1 MKGWIKRSEAGS
13 VSVFLIMIFAAV
25 FAFVAIFIDFARMS
39 ALQVK
44 TELLVRSASRSV
56 LSAYDPVLLEQYGLF
71 AFGET
76 DENYIMSKVL
86 NDQLKFMKRS
96 DSFPITDIRLEESA
110 VELSRQLGRYEVFE
124 QQIREQMKYRAPI
137 DFSIDI
143 INRFKPMSEAMKEA
157 SNTVD
162 LLGKLQKLYDRREAK
177 LDELLNG
184 QASAAQSAV
193 ELADLIPR
201 SSSGSSSSGSGFS
214 TADELVS
221 GYSNYVSMIE
231 AERARSEAAKASDGD
246 EDAEEDE
253 DEDEDDSYAL
263 EIIRYQQSASRLI
276 SEMSERN
283 NASKQLHSLALARA
297 RELLQEIKQLDA
309 EMLTLI
315 EEAEQR
321 PEQEAYDKV
330 GGSESLPVSG
340 KEEIAPLRTQS
351 RKLLLPNSL
360 LESISSGIEAQAERI
375 LSFSGAASSFV
386 SMEGSVLSASASES
400 ALYSAVAAARAEANK
415 YLNEFNDKGPGNRL
429 QQTKAVIEGYR
440 GSDRERKEIEKQAE
454 GELNEAKGLLGRIE
468 NLKDES
474 KQNQEQFDLLESLY
488 KANKEMN
495 QAEDSA
501 GGGKKGIDSDP
512 FEAGGEAM
520 GGMDSFY
527 GGIAALM
534 EGMSDNLFQAEYIT
548 GYFQHFDLKELQKT
562 MESSQEGAGGSGG
575 VDFSVQSQEIEYILY
590 GFHSPQGNIAAAY
603 GEIFAMRLAIRTM
616 EGLIKNSKNGNP
628 LLIVAG
634 ALLYGV
640 QHAIKD
646 MISLTKDGYLELSA
660 YLKVK
665 LTYLDHLRIFLMLHG
680 SSKSRLSRMLA
691 VISLNTGVP
700 VDERSTYVSARL
712 TTALPLWFL
721 PGVASLMDDTGILKG
736 KVEGT
741 RYYVEKQA
749 DFSY

>member
-39 ALQVK
+39 ALQAK

-201 SSSGSSSSGSGFS
+201 SSSGSGSSGLGFS
-214 TADELVS
+214 TAEELVS
-221 GYSNYVSMIE
+221 GYGNYVSMIE

-253 DEDEDDSYAL
+253 NEDEDDSYAL
-263 EIIRYQQSASRLI
+263 EIIRYQQSTSRLI
-276 SEMSERN
+276 SEMSEKN

-330 GGSESLPVSG
+330 GGSEGLPVSG

-386 SMEGSVLSASASES
+386 SMEGAVLSASASES

-440 GSDRERKEIEKQAE
+440 GSDKERKEIEKQAE

-501 GGGKKGIDSDP
+501 GGGRKRIDSDP

-712 TTALPLWFL
+712 MTALPLWFL

>member
-1 MKGWIKRSEAGS
+1 MNGLRHHSEAGS
-13 VSVFLIMIFAAV
+13 VSVFLIMVFAVV

-39 ALQVK
+39 ALQTK

-56 LSAYDPVLLEQYGLF
+56 LSAYDPILLEQYGLF

-86 NDQLKFMKRS
+86 NDQLNYMQRS
-96 DSFPITDIRLEESA
+96 DSFPIVDLRLDEST
-110 VELSRQLGRYEVFE
+110 VELERQLGKYEVFE

-184 QASAAQSAV
+184 QASAAQSAAQ
-193 ELADLIPR
+193 LAALIPR
-201 SSSGSSSSGSGFS
+201 SGSGSSGGHSGFS
-214 TADELVS
+214 TAEQLVS

-231 AERARSEAAKASDGD
+231 AERARREAAEHSGEEQD
-246 EDAEEDE
+246 EE
-253 DEDEDDSYAL
+253 EDEDDSYAL
-263 EIIRYQQSASRLI
+263 EISRYQQSASLFF
-276 SEMSERN
+276 SEIRERN
-283 NASKQLHSLALARA
+283 NAAKQLHNFVLPEAK
-297 RELLQEIKQLDA
+297 ELLQEIRNLNT
-309 EMLTLI
+309 EMLLLI

-330 GGSESLPVSG
+330 GSGESIPVSG
-340 KEEIAPLRTQS
+340 KDEIAPLRAQS
-351 RKLLLPNSL
+351 RKLLLPDSL
-360 LESISSGIEAQAERI
+360 LNDISTGIEVQTERI
-375 LSFSGAASSFV
+375 ISFSGIASTFL

-400 ALYSAVAAARAEANK
+400 SLHSAVTDARKEADK
-415 YLNEFNDKGPGNRL
+415 YLTEFADGGSGNRL
-429 QQTKAVIEGYR
+429 QQIKAIIEEYR
-440 GSDRERKEIEKQAE
+440 GSDKERKETEKKAE
-454 GELNEAKGLLGRIE
+454 GKLDEAKGLLGRIE
-468 NLKDES
+468 GLKGNS
-474 KQNQEQFDLLESLY
+474 KQDQEQFDLLESFY
-488 KANKEMN
+488 KANKDMN
-495 QAEDSA
+495 QTEDSES
-501 GGGKKGIDSDP
+501 GGKNRIESDP
-512 FEAGGEAM
+512 YEAGEKAM

-534 EGMSDNLFQAEYIT
+534 DSMSDTLFQAEYIS
-548 GYFQHFDLKELQKT
+548 GYFNHFDLKELQGT
-562 MESSQEGAGGSGG
+562 LGSSEGESGASGG
-575 VDFSVQSQEIEYILY
+575 MDLSVGNQEIEYILY
-590 GFHSPQGNIAAAY
+590 GIHSPQGNIAAAY

-616 EGLIKNSKNGNP
+616 EGLLKNSKNGNP

-646 MISLTKDGYLELSA
+646 MISLTKDGYLELSD

-665 LTYLDHLRIFLMLHG
+665 LTYRDHLRIFLMLHG
-680 SSKSRLSRMLA
+680 PSKSRLSRILA
-691 VISLNTGVP
+691 VIRLNTGVP
-700 VDERSTYVSARL
+700 VDERKTYVSTKL
-712 TTALPLWFL
+712 TTAIPLWFL
-721 PGVASLMDDTGILKG
+721 PGIASLMGNTGMLEG

-741 RYYVEKQA
+741 RYYAEKQA